1 MWSVDSNILSLLVLS
16 TLLDFINTS
25 RLICVNSGNTRELI
39 FAILVSVLSVL
50 IVCWGW
56 SWPGLVS
63 SLAGLVSESG
73 LAAINTRQ
81 WARAHAQMPGS
92 SSSRPIR
99 DQDAGHMIALDQSEA
114 PPPSLTRSSY
124 LSLTISSHPWPD
136 QIIPPIQINPPSH
149 LLNLGWFFQETNNPN
164 PA

>member
-25 RLICVNSGNTRELI
+25 RLICVNSGNKRELI
-39 FAILVSVLSVL
+39 FAILVSELSVL

-81 WARAHAQMPGS
+81 
-92 SSSRPIR
+92 
-99 DQDAGHMIALDQSEA
+99 
-114 PPPSLTRSSY
+114 
-124 LSLTISSHPWPD
+124 
-136 QIIPPIQINPPSH
+136 
-149 LLNLGWFFQETNNPN
+149 
-164 PA
+164 